1 MTATITLSCPEG
13 IVMATDKRCTI
24 PKGFDDYDFKDNV
37 NKIFA
42 FSKIP
47 IGISCWGLASFN
59 SGTILD
65 FLSKFESEKIVGN
78 EDVNAVSEKLKTYV
92 ESNYSEVE
100 IGMGFH
106 IAGYCTN
113 GKEKYPQIRHIF
125 HGTWNGAGIFTNE
138 DSNCEYHSLKD
149 GTKTTFAYDPFIA
162 LFNGERAI
170 ANAFFAYLP
179 KIYPKN
185 TQIAL
190 VKLNLKQT
198 IRLATIVINTSAE
211 MLDFLYVYDHK
222 IKPKAVAGLMVAQ
235 ITPNEGFRMIVK

>member
-100 IGMGFH
+100 IG
-106 IAGYCTN
+106 
-113 GKEKYPQIRHIF
+113 
-125 HGTWNGAGIFTNE
+125 
-138 DSNCEYHSLKD
+138 
-149 GTKTTFAYDPFIA
+149 
-162 LFNGERAI
+162 
-170 ANAFFAYLP
+170 
-179 KIYPKN
+179 
-185 TQIAL
+185 
-190 VKLNLKQT
+190 
-198 IRLATIVINTSAE
+198 
-211 MLDFLYVYDHK
+211 
-222 IKPKAVAGLMVAQ
+222 
-235 ITPNEGFRMIVK
+235 